1 MAIYQQTQKT
11 VSQSI
16 SSSFFP
22 IVPLL
27 QVQNQ
32 ISQSM
37 YSLVVTRLG
46 PNRMNNPK
54 SSGGTLPTSPQATL
68 LSEGVMVFGDYP
80 DEMTENQFTWCEV
93 PVVSVSDT
101 YRNYGFPDSTGN
113 RWTTKTDAIYCE
125 LVFQYPLYSL
135 LAQETMP

>member
-1 MAIYQQTQKT
+1 
-11 VSQSI
+11 
-16 SSSFFP
+16 
-22 IVPLL
+22 
-27 QVQNQ
+27 
-32 ISQSM
+32 M

-46 PNRMNNPK
+46 PNQMNNPK

-80 DEMTENQFTWCEV
+80 DEMTENQFTWCDV

-125 LVFQYPLYSL
+125 SILP
-135 LAQETMP
+135 